1 MAGEGLNS
9 NRGMG
14 TGEAVIYDTSKPV
27 NYYLQN
33 AAKLAQQQA
42 LEQKVLQEDLNKVKI
57 DGVRDADRKEYIDK
71 YNDWKNTYAKIVG
84 EKNPIR
90 KSELKSEFDK
100 KALELQDLV
109 VDSKNL
115 ARGENEFTKVL
126 LTKDRDNYTD
136 DTVPRFQKNK
146 TLSRNDPNYV
156 RDTLAYQRQPDLSK
170 VDDQFR
176 QIDTDLMSRQQESNP
191 VTGAKLKVGNR
202 MGTNLEYK
210 TTVDPAK
217 QLYNY
222 GLAFDTNKDIKYAI
236 KQQYKDLFNTLPEEE
251 AKAKAIADIVS
262 KRPLSK
268 VRNQLVMDEKVD
280 NWKEKALFREML
292 KRANAGDKKAIDD
305 AALYRQKTIDDMIG
319 NVEGSGERVKAVLSA
334 TGNYTDAELNKMIGA
349 PKGSNFIE
357 FRIPKKTVKSDNG
370 LPKDDEDY
378 KETTK
383 VIPERTVLID
393 KREPNSKLKLNQL
406 LNDLTGEKISESKVQ
421 TGKPSGKVSGDVFT
435 EQGGKPKS
443 TAPKSISRAEL
454 ASKAEAS
461 GYSANEYEKLLKAKG
476 ITIK

>member
-9 NRGMG
+9 NRGIG
-14 TGEAVIYDTSKPV
+14 TGEAIVYDTSKPV

-42 LEQKVLQEDLNKVKI
+42 LEQKALQEDLNKVKI

-71 YNDWKNTYAKIVG
+71 YNDWKNTYSKIVG

-90 KSELKSEFDK
+90 KSELKTEFDK

-109 VDSKNL
+109 NDSKSL
-115 ARGENEFTKVL
+115 LRGENEFTKVL

-156 RDTLAYQRQPDLSK
+156 RDTLVYQRQPDLSK

-176 QIDTDLMSRQQESNP
+176 QIDTDLMSRQQEANP

-217 QLYNY
+217 QIYNY
-222 GLAFDTNKDIKYAI
+222 GLAFDTNRDIKYAI
-236 KQQYKDLFNTLPEEE
+236 KQQYKQLFDTLPEEE
-251 AKAKAIADIVS
+251 AKAQAIADIVS

-268 VRNQLVMDEKVD
+268 VRNQLVMDEAD
-280 NWKEKALFREML
+280 WREKMLYASML
-292 KRANAGDKKAIDD
+292 KKANAGDKKAVDD

-319 NVEGSGERVKAVLSA
+319 GVQGSGERVKAVLSA
-334 TGNYTDAELNKMIGA
+334 TGNYTDAELNRMIGA

-357 FRIPKKTVKSDNG
+357 FRIPKKTVTSDNG
-370 LPKDDEDY
+370 LTKDDEDY

-393 KREPNSKLKLNQL
+393 KRDSNSKLKLNQL

-421 TGKPSGKVSGDVFT
+421 TGKPSGKVSGEVFT
-435 EQGGKPKS
+435 ERGGQPKS

-461 GYSANEYEKLLKAKG
+461 GYSAKEYEKLLKAKG

>member
-9 NRGMG
+9 NRGIG
-14 TGEAVIYDTSKPV
+14 TGEAQIYDTSRPV
-27 NYYLQN
+27 NQYLQN
-33 AAKLAQQQA
+33 ASRLAQQQA
-42 LEQKVLQEDLNKVKI
+42 LEQKVLQDDLNKVKI

-71 YNDWKNTYAKIVG
+71 YNDWKNTYSKIVA

-100 KALELQDLV
+100 KNLELQDLV
-109 VDSKNL
+109 NDSKL
-115 ARGENEFTKVL
+115 LQRGENEFTKVL

-156 RDTLAYQRQPDLSK
+156 RDTLAYQRRPDLSK

-191 VTGAKLKVGNR
+191 VTGNKLKVGNR

-217 QLYNY
+217 QIYNY
-222 GLAFDTNKDIKYAI
+222 GLAFDTNRDIKYAI
-236 KQQYKDLFNTLPEEE
+236 KQQYKQLFDTLPEEE
-251 AKAKAIADIVS
+251 AKAQAIADIVS

-268 VRNQLVMDEKVD
+268 VRNQLVMDEAD
-280 NWKEKALFREML
+280 WREKMLYAAML
-292 KRANAGDKKAIDD
+292 KKANSGDKGAKDD

-319 NVEGSGERVKAVLSA
+319 GVDGSGERVKAVLSA

-349 PKGSNFIE
+349 PKGSKFIE
-357 FRIPKKTVKSDNG
+357 FRIPKKTITTNNG
-370 LPKDDEDY
+370 LPASDEDF
-378 KETTK
+378 KETIK
-383 VIPERTVLID
+383 VIPAKTVLIN
-393 KREPNSKLKLNQL
+393 KKEPNSKLKLNQL

-421 TGKPSGKVSGDVFT
+421 TGEPSGKLKGQVFT
-435 EQGGKPKS
+435 EKGDKPKS
-443 TAPKSISRAEL
+443 NSKSTVTMILPNGHSGQIP
-454 ASKAEAS
+454 SDKVEAFLKK
-461 GYSANEYEKLLKAKG
+461 YPKAKRQ
-476 ITIK
+476 